1 MNISWR
7 NRFRYNRERAVQHL
21 LMLTCIT
28 PPPGSK
34 FRSGRVSEPVEELGV
49 GDVARL
55 EEDRV
60 PALVGVVLPAPGG
73 SVRGERA
80 NFTGLVN
87 GCIEANI
94 CK

>member
-1 MNISWR
+1 MNISCR
-7 NRFRYNRERAVQHL
+7 NRFRYNGERAVQHL

-60 PALVGVVLPAPGG
+60 PALVGVVLPAHLPVRPLEGG
-73 SVRGERA
+73 GVAALLDLS
-80 NFTGLVN
+80 
-87 GCIEANI
+87 
-94 CK
+94 